1 MVEVARARSMRA
13 SSIVSQQSE
22 TDAGVFFDDSS
33 KNVKNAMLIARS
45 DFRAVQVPLSAWVTK
60 PPTREQHRRLLA
72 MYKDAMLEQ
81 GEMLAFAPLE
91 KLVNLPLQNQF
102 WGLRFFDPASG
113 LTLEMLKE
121 AQLQKGDALILDY
134 DFTISMAAGFLTSV
148 DTSFRDHTSSIVRRF
163 PELMGTINERNVFA
177 MYMGGVARAKM
188 IRTFLKKHGL
198 ENVYVVTNNP
208 AERLVRMMMTIIVGE
223 DFDKIYSVRGS
234 KNDKIEEIMRKH
246 HGETAAAAAGA
257 VAGVKRGRSFSASL

>member
-13 SSIVSQQSE
+13 SSIASRQSE

-33 KNVKNAMLIARS
+33 KNVTRAEQIARS
-45 DFRAVQVPLSAWVTK
+45 DLRAVQVPLSTWVTK

-91 KLVNLPLQNQF
+91 KIINLPLKNQF

-113 LTLEMLKE
+113 VTLDMLDE

-134 DFTISMAAGFLTSV
+134 DFTISMTAGFLTSANA
-148 DTSFRDHTSSIVRRF
+148 SFRDHTLSIVRRF
-163 PELMGTINERNVFA
+163 PELTGIINENNVFA
-177 MYMGGVARAKM
+177 MYMGGIARAKM
-188 IRTFLKKHGL
+188 IRKFLKEHGL

-223 DFDKIYSVRGS
+223 NFDNVYSVRGS
-234 KNDKIEEIMRKH
+234 KNAKIEEIMRKH